1 MSLSLTT
8 NGDSHLLGTLLAPAW
23 RLRCSLSDDPFCWAL
38 AADFLEDGVA
48 NRLAQSFPMTS
59 FRIAGGGAPGYRFRY
74 RTLISRSKVI
84 VDDLPLIWRELA
96 EAFTSAEYRRLLGG
110 LVGCET
116 DDLGVHAALC
126 VYERGCWL
134 SPHTDREMRVV
145 TQVVYLNREWDSAWG
160 GSLRLLRSDRMEDVA
175 AEVIPAFN
183 SSVVFRRAQNSW
195 HAVAPLATGVD
206 RSRRSLLLQLTH

>member
-1 MSLSLTT
+1 
-8 NGDSHLLGTLLAPAW
+8 
-23 RLRCSLSDDPFCWAL
+23 
-38 AADFLEDGVA
+38 
-48 NRLAQSFPMTS
+48 
-59 FRIAGGGAPGYRFRY
+59 
-74 RTLISRSKVI
+74 
-84 VDDLPLIWRELA
+84 
-96 EAFTSAEYRRLLGG
+96 
-110 LVGCET
+110 
-116 DDLGVHAALC
+116 
-126 VYERGCWL
+126 
-134 SPHTDREMRVV
+134 MRVV